1 MALLTVDQAA
11 EYLGTAPR
19 FVRRLVA
26 ERRIR
31 YTKLGSHVR
40 IAVEDLDAFIA
51 AGRVE
56 PMAVTTP
63 RLSSRRR
70 RRMVG

>member
-1 MALLTVDQAA
+1 MKLLTVDQAA
-11 EYLGTAPR
+11 EHLGTAPR

-51 AGRVE
+51 AGCVE
-56 PMAVTTP
+56 PMAVTA
-63 RLSSRRR
+63 RLSRRRR